1 MNSSTTAG
9 DSSARFT
16 RMECVPSQCVVRSMS
31 PLWDTAPA
39 RGAARPL
46 LDRARARIDA
56 RSAQAASCYPCR
68 YLQMPSIRLTSALL
82 RHAYTLLSMQGLRA
96 GPTESAGRAGG
107 HRSLCAAHPQRSAA
121 ATGWAGAHRAR
132 RPCRWTCSGYG

>member
-9 DSSARFT
+9 DSSARLT

-39 RGAARPL
+39 RGARRPL
-46 LDRARARIDA
+46 LARARARTDV

-68 YLQMPSIRLTSALL
+68 YLQMTSLRFTAALL
-82 RHAYTLLSMQGLRA
+82 HLAYTLLSMQGLQ
-96 GPTESAGRAGG
+96 
-107 HRSLCAAHPQRSAA
+107 AAPSQPAALVAAAATHPQRSAA
-121 ATGWAGAHRAR
+121 AAGWAGAHRVR
-132 RPCRWTCSGYG
+132 RPCCWTCGGQSQ